1 MAGNRVARIRGG
13 AGGKCGGG
21 CQDKKAWQS
30 LEEKRLFNLIFF
42 FFFSSTKCL
51 HALALNSQLVG
62 SQEAPQSPVVLRELQ
77 LYEMGGKMEFV

>member
-42 FFFSSTKCL
+42 FFS
-51 HALALNSQLVG
+51 V
-62 SQEAPQSPVVLRELQ
+62 PQNVCML
-77 LYEMGGKMEFV
+77 